1 MRKGNK
7 SAISVSQNKNS
18 LSIAP
23 YERNRED
30 TIHLSTSLSLLVTSS
45 GCVRFAQD
53 LGLCPQLISERTLRR
68 LLEKIQ
74 QGRGRGRGRG
84 GDEMKNVTA
93 TAASYSTNSTSS
105 PTFVSPSSMK
115 PSSTSSTSA
124 LQFHKSGLGF
134 CEFIELIA
142 TIAIESP
149 EMKNKEIFPTDFSKV
164 FIMYFVR
171 FVLFIFL

>member
-1 MRKGNK
+1 M
-7 SAISVSQNKNS
+7 IIM
-18 LSIAP
+18 SIIMIIIIIIII
-23 YERNRED
+23 
-30 TIHLSTSLSLLVTSS
+30 TIIIIKIIIIIIIITINSS

-84 GDEMKNVTA
+84 EGGGGGGDEMKNVTA

-105 PTFVSPSSMK
+105 TTFVSPSSMK

-124 LQFHKSGLGF
+124 LQFRKSGLGF

-142 TIAIESP
+142 TIAIEST